1 MRGGSRLYII
11 LSLEYHLLGG
21 GRGTKLKIM
30 FSLYGLGGNT
40 YGGGWE
46 GSQWMFANVG
56 FGHIVFSDLLQRNS
70 TTVNSGCQKARID
83 SR

>member
-1 MRGGSRLYII
+1 MG
-11 LSLEYHLLGG
+11 EYV
-21 GRGTKLKIM
+21 
-30 FSLYGLGGNT
+30 
-40 YGGGWE
+40 GGGWE

-70 TTVNSGCQKARID
+70 TTVNSGCQKTGID